1 MSEPAGDI
9 SDLDAQ
15 VRRVT
20 QALKHQN
27 DTGASEELIER
38 TVRDCFAER
47 EGAKVKDFVSL
58 LAERSA
64 KEHLRRLSADDAS
77 GIPG

>member
-1 MSEPAGDI
+1 MSEPAGNSI
-9 SDLDAQ
+9 DLDAQ

-20 QALKHQN
+20 QALKHQ
-27 DTGASEELIER
+27 DGTGASEELIER

-64 KEHLRRLSADDAS
+64 RERLRLLSADDAP